1 MSRPISQQ
9 IFISANASH
18 FPDQSTLDVV
28 EADGT
33 PISGPSAVHRVPLH
47 NGQRVRGHHVYLSVS

>member
-1 MSRPISQQ
+1 VSRPLSQP
-9 IFISANASH
+9 IFLSANASY

-33 PISGPSAVHRVPLH
+33 PILGPGAVHRVPPH
-47 NGQRVRGHHVYLSVS
+47 NGQRVRGNRVYL